1 MIILGS
7 FIKLTDLVQ
16 LKNVHASVK
25 MLMGKKK
32 KVAEQVNSAISL
44 GYDKFP
50 FE

>member
-1 MIILGS
+1 
-7 FIKLTDLVQ
+7 
-16 LKNVHASVK
+16 
-25 MLMGKKK
+25 MGKKK